1 MRSFSLAVLVSLAPI
16 ASLACGGSITETS
29 GSSTDTGGGGAGGG
43 GGATGGATTTTD
55 TPSTTTGETTTT
67 VDIGEPSE
75 VYPAAHQPP
84 PKVVNFGGPVLK
96 DPKIQPI
103 FFSNDDP
110 DYVAKVTDFVTLL
123 GPTNYWAAVTSE
135 YGVGP
140 STALP
145 AVQLPEAATG
155 TISDADVEA
164 WLAAK
169 LNADDPAFAVPDAD
183 TVYAI
188 IYPTG
193 LTISSGGS
201 FSCQSFGGYH
211 SNLALDAN
219 HANKQVA
226 YIVLPRCADFGPIHD
241 IDAVTGALAHE
252 LVEAATDP
260 YPMTNPAWAQTD
272 SAHIFW
278 VRALGGGETGDLCA
292 QDPESF
298 TVFDELPYV
307 VQRSWS
313 NKAAAM
319 GHDPC
324 QPTKPGDVYFQATP
338 VLTDTI
344 TYGGGGFQA
353 NVKGVKIP
361 VGESRTVDLQLFSD
375 APTDGPISVHADD
388 FTALIGGTPHLYF
401 DFDAKQG
408 LNGQT
413 LHMTITVDSA
423 GKKNTELFYVVTEY
437 AGQQNIWV
445 GVVGQ

>member
-1 MRSFSLAVLVSLAPI
+1 MRSFSLAVLVSLAPV

-29 GSSTDTGGGGAGGG
+29 GSGGDTGGGGSGGD
-43 GGATGGATTTTD
+43 TGGATTTTPD
-55 TPSTTTGETTTT
+55 TTTT
-67 VDIGEPSE
+67 PTETTPPVDIGQPSDT
-75 VYPAAHQPP
+75 YPAPHQPP
-84 PKVVNFGGPVLK
+84 PKVINFGGPVLK
-96 DPKIQPI
+96 SPKIQPI

-110 DYVAKVTDFVTLL
+110 DYVAKVTDFVTKL

-140 STALP
+140 SEALP
-145 AVQLPEAATG
+145 AVQLPETATG
-155 TISDADVEA
+155 TITDADVEA
-164 WLAAK
+164 WLGAK
-169 LNADDPAFAVPDAD
+169 LNADDPSFAVPDAD

-201 FSCQSFGGYH
+201 LSCQSFGGYH
-211 SNLALDAN
+211 SNFALDAN
-219 HANKQVA
+219 HANQDVA
-226 YIVLPRCADFGPIHD
+226 YIVLPRCADFGNIHD
-241 IDAVTGALAHE
+241 LDAVTGALAHE

-260 YPMTNPAWAQTD
+260 YPMTDPAYAQTD
-272 SAHIFW
+272 NAHIFW
-278 VRALGGGETGDLCA
+278 VRALGGGETGDMCA
-292 QDPESF
+292 QDPDSF
-298 TVFDELPYV
+298 TKFDELPYV

-324 QPTKPGDVYFQATP
+324 QPTKPGDVYYQATP

-344 TYGGGGFQA
+344 TYGGGGFQT

-375 APTDGPISVHADD
+375 GPTDTPINVHADD
-388 FTALIGGTPHLYF
+388 FSALIGGTPHLDF
-401 DFDAKQG
+401 SFDATKG
-408 LNGQT
+408 YNGQT
-413 LHMTITVDSA
+413 LHMTITANSA
-423 GKKNTELFYVVTEY
+423 GKKNTELFYVVTEH

-445 GVVGQ
+445 GIVGQ